1 MEPIEA
7 KGFSAASSDSFLP
20 AGIASGAIDGITNSI
35 IAGDRL
41 PLTSDVELSELTL
54 PLPLPAT
61 GPPPAMKLPAPMAI
75 PRPRVTEDV
84 RAHPLRDHLIQRA
97 LDILPGACALFLI
110 SSLVWGTFFLPL
122 PLAIMLVGFD
132 LYWAWRSINTGIH
145 VVRGHAILRR
155 HRKVD
160 WRQRYNEA
168 AARGEAYL
176 RWEEVRHIVMIPS
189 YKESVEKLTTTLQ
202 TLADQTLGG
211 QQLVVVLALEGAE
224 AGAAEKAQILQEKFA
239 GRFML
244 FFPTFHPPDIAGE
257 IRGKSSNELWAARI
271 AKRKLIDEMG
281 YDLDLVTVTS
291 CDADT
296 QFPPGYFSC
305 LTYKF
310 ATNRMRYRRFWQAPI
325 FFYNNVWDVP
335 APLRLS
341 NSLGGLNQLVK
352 LTRKYAIRFPQST
365 YSLSLRMADEVDYW
379 DPDIISED
387 WHMMLKCFFLLNGNV
402 NVEPIFLVV
411 GNDGVRAH
419 GYFRTFWEHYQQSR
433 RHAWGA
439 SDISYAI
446 KMAWAHPEISLLQRY
461 RRTWSVFENHVLW
474 SSQWFLITVGR
485 AIPAALVIL
494 ATFFVTRHPVHYAS
508 PDFYI
513 ATRTVPASGAVHLVP
528 AWFNMMSAKIL
539 FPCIVPLAIMVGF
552 DTFMRPPRPKTFPIW
567 MYPVQ
572 FGQWFL
578 MAPIT
583 FLFGA
588 LPGLDAQIRLI
599 LGKRLEY
606 KCTEKA

>member
-1 MEPIEA
+1 MEPIRA
-7 KGFSAASSDSFLP
+7 KSLSTASSESLLST
-20 AGIASGAIDGITNSI
+20 GIASGAIDRVTSSVAAPN
-35 IAGDRL
+35 RL
-41 PLTSDVELSELTL
+41 PLSSDVELGELVL
-54 PLPLPAT
+54 PLPGAGLATAASLPTTIAV
-61 GPPPAMKLPAPMAI
+61 
-75 PRPRVTEDV
+75 PRPHTFEEERS
-84 RAHPLRDHLIQRA
+84 HPLRDHLIQRA

-110 SSLVWGTFFLPL
+110 STLVWGTFFLPL
-122 PLAIMLVGFD
+122 PLAIMLIGFD
-132 LYWAWRSINTGIH
+132 MYWAWRSINTGIH

-155 HRKVD
+155 HKKVD

-189 YKESVEKLTTTLQ
+189 YKESVEKLSTTLQ
-202 TLADQTLGG
+202 TLVDQTLGG

-224 AGAAEKAQILQEKFA
+224 AGAAEKAQVLRQKFA

-244 FFPTFHPPDIAGE
+244 FFPTFHPPDIEGE

-271 AKRKLIDEMG
+271 ARRKLIDEMG
-281 YDLDLVTVTS
+281 HDLDLVTVTS

-296 QFPPGYFSC
+296 QFPPNYFAC

-310 ATNRMRYRRFWQAPI
+310 ATSRMRYRRFWQAPI

-365 YSLSLRMADEVDYW
+365 YSLSLRMADEVGYW

-387 WHMMLKCFFLLNGNV
+387 WHMMLKCFFLCGGNV
-402 NVEPIFLVV
+402 DVEPIFLVV

-446 KMAWAHPEISLLQRY
+446 KMAFAHPEISLLQRY

-474 SSQWFLITVGR
+474 SSQWFLITIGR
-485 AIPAALVIL
+485 AVPAAFVFL
-494 ATFFVTRHPVHYAS
+494 AAKGLL
-508 PDFYI
+508 PDALTPMI
-513 ATRTVPASGAVHLVP
+513 PS
-528 AWFNMMSAKIL
+528 WFNMMSAKIL
-539 FPCIVPLAIMVGF
+539 FPCMVPLAIMVGF

-567 MYPVQ
+567 LYPVQ

-583 FLFGA
+583 FIFGA
-588 LPGLDAQIRLI
+588 LPGLDSQIRLI

>member
-1 MEPIEA
+1 MEPLEA
-7 KGFSAASSDSFLP
+7 KSFSGASGDLFLSP
-20 AGIASGAIDGITNSI
+20 AIASGAIDGVTNSI

-41 PLTSDVELSELTL
+41 PLTSDIDLGELMM
-54 PLPLPAT
+54 PLPAIA
-61 GPPPAMKLPAPMAI
+61 PPSFPTTTIAI
-75 PRPRVTEDV
+75 PKPVAIEGLH
-84 RAHPLRDHLIQRA
+84 AHPQRDHLIQRA

-110 SSLVWGTFFLPL
+110 STLVWGTFFLPL

-132 LYWAWRSINTGIH
+132 VYWAWRSINTGIH

-155 HRKVD
+155 HKKID
-160 WRQRYNEA
+160 WRQSYNEA

-176 RWEEVRHIVMIPS
+176 RWEEVRHIVIIPS
-189 YKESVEKLTTTLQ
+189 YKESVEKLSTTLQ
-202 TLADQTLGG
+202 TLVDQTLDR

-224 AGAAEKAQILQEKFA
+224 AGAAEKAQILQKKFA
-239 GRFML
+239 DRFML
-244 FFPTFHPPDIAGE
+244 FFPTFHPPDIEGE

-271 AKRKLIDEMG
+271 AKRKLIDELG

-296 QFPPGYFSC
+296 QFPPNYYAC

-310 ATNRMRYRRFWQAPI
+310 ATSRMRYRRFWQAPI
-325 FFYNNVWDVP
+325 FYYNNVWEVP

-352 LTRKYAIRFPQST
+352 LTRKHAIRFPQST
-365 YSLSLRMADEVDYW
+365 YSLSLRMADEVGYW

-419 GYFRTFWEHYQQSR
+419 GYLRTFWEHYQQAR

-446 KMAWAHPEISLLQRY
+446 KMAAAHPEISLLQRF

-474 SSQWFLITVGR
+474 SSQWFLITIGR
-485 AIPAALVIL
+485 AVPAA
-494 ATFFVTRHPVHYAS
+494 FVFLCANG
-508 PDFYI
+508 FL
-513 ATRTVPASGAVHLVP
+513 PASVMPMVP
-528 AWFNMMSAKIL
+528 PWFNMMSAKIL
-539 FPCIVPLAIMVGF
+539 FPCMVPLAIMVGF

-583 FLFGA
+583 FIFGA
-588 LPGLDAQIRLI
+588 LPGLDSQVRLI